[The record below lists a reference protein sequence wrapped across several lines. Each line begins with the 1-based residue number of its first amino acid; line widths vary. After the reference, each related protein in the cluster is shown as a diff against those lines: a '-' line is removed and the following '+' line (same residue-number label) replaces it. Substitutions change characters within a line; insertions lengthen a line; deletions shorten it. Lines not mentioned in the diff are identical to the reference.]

1 MKKLT
6 LAQAAKPKRRYPETV
21 TQISIV
27 DTLKAVLPKGFKVV
41 ATPNGGKRTPQA
53 ANRSK
58 RLGELPGFPDITVF
72 GPDKFT
78 AMMEVKSKTGT
89 ASADQKEVMFWLSD
103 CGFPVAIVKDIDH
116 ALSFLAANGVP
127 LRGKVS

>member
-1 MKKLT
+1 M
-6 LAQAAKPKRRYPETV
+6 KRRYPETV

-27 DTLKAVLPKGFKVV
+27 DALKEVLPKGFKAIAV
-41 ATPNGGKRTPQA
+41 PNGGKRTPQA

-58 RLGELPGFPDITVF
+58 RMGEMPGFPDLAVL
-72 GPDKFT
+72 GPDNF
-78 AMMEVKSKTGT
+78 AAFMEVKSKTGS
-89 ASADQKEVMFWLSD
+89 ASDDQKQVMFWLSD

-127 LRGKVS
+127 LKGRVS